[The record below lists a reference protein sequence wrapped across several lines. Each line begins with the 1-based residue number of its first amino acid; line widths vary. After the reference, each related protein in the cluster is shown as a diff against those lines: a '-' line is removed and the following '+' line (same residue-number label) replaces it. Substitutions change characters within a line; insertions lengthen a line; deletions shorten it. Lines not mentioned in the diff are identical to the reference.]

1 MGSIAEV
8 GATTVEPGS
17 RGQEAAREQEAA
29 VVPGDHPRSD
39 PPVEPTRDSERNW
52 KIAAGLGAAFLVGF
66 IVFVAT
72 RPHHARAV
80 AYPVTAPAHLEAGT
94 VAPSFSLPRLGGGQ
108 TVSLTDTRGTPTVVN
123 FFASWCKDC
132 QAELSAFGA
141 LSAQIAG
148 QVAIVGVDSN
158 DTDPTLARSLL
169 TTAKATYPVGV
180 DNAATVAT
188 SYLLSALPVTY
199 FLDAQGRVVHVAF
212 GALSLASLDHWVS
225 RLTGKSVRP

>member
-1 MGSIAEV
+1 MDSIAEV
-8 GATTVEPGS
+8 GPAPT
-17 RGQEAAREQEAA
+17 AASGRNEQDGPL
-29 VVPGDHPRSD
+29 VPASHPRSD
-39 PPVEPTRDSERNW
+39 SPVEPSRDSERNW
-52 KIAAGLGAAFLVGF
+52 KIAAGVAAVFLIGF
-66 IVFVAT
+66 IVFVVT

-80 AYPVTAPAHLEAGT
+80 AYPVTAPAQLEAGT

-141 LSAQIAG
+141 LSAQTAG
-148 QVAIVGVDSN
+148 HVAIVGVDSN

-169 TTAKATYPVGV
+169 TAAKATYPVGV

-188 SYLLSALPVTY
+188 SFLLSALPVTY

-212 GALSLASLDHWVS
+212 GAQSLASLEHWS
-225 RLTGKSVRP
+225 GQLTGKSARP